1 MAQSRALFTE
11 KGTDEVY
18 ESIRKKINGRCR
30 EARVFVDE
38 LWCRVGQFLDP
49 DFSSKLRLQ
58 FHQHFWELYLAA
70 ALQDSGLR
78 LEKQGHVKG
87 PDILLQDANQR
98 TWVEAIAV
106 EPGNGADAVTEAT
119 PGEVHDVP
127 DDQIKL
133 RLTNALDE
141 KFRKYQ
147 HYINKSFV
155 SDSDPFI
162 IAVNAARVPS
172 ARKERELPRIVRT
185 LFPIGYEVLHIDKE
199 TLKLAGSNYQYQSQ
213 VLKRSGTGIPTT
225 AFQDSRYKGISAV
238 IYSCSDVFNY
248 PDILGSDCVT
258 VHNPLA
264 RNPLSRN
271 LFQRGSVFWVDWHLR
286 NHRWSVLNEPEAVRG
301 KSVR

>member
-1 MAQSRALFTE
+1 MPRTLFIE
-11 KGTDEVY
+11 QGTDKVY
-18 ESIRKKINGRCR
+18 EAIREEINDRCR
-30 EARVFVDE
+30 EARDFVEE
-38 LWCRVGQFLDP
+38 LWPRVGHFLDP
-49 DFSSKLRLQ
+49 GFSSKLGQQ

-70 ALQDSGLR
+70 TLHDSDLR
-78 LEKQGHVKG
+78 LEKQGSAKG
-87 PDILLQDANQR
+87 PDILLQAANQR

-119 PGEVHDVP
+119 PGDVRDVP

-147 HYINKSFV
+147 DYIRKSIV
-155 SDSDPFI
+155 SDSDRFI

-185 LFPIGYEVLHIDKE
+185 LFPIGHEILHIENE
-199 TLKLAGSNYQYQSQ
+199 TGRLVRSTYEYQGK
-213 VLKRSGTGIPTT
+213 VLKQSGTGISTT
-225 AFQDSRYKGISAV
+225 AFQDPRYEGISAI
-238 IYSCSDVFNY
+238 IYSCSDVFNR

-271 LFQRGSVFWVDWHLR
+271 FFQRGSVFWVDSCLR
-286 NHRWSVLNEPEAVRG
+286 NHRWSRIRG
-301 KSVR
+301 QDACFEI